1 MHLLYLMKSINYTVN
16 EGKFLAELKHSEV
29 ISLFKKEDP

>member
-1 MHLLYLMKSINYTVN
+1 MN

-29 ISLFKKEDP
+29 KTLFKKEDPLKKRTIDQ